1 MSNIH
6 GLSSL
11 NNNRND
17 RNDDDN
23 EDENNRYVGGISAR
37 GGGR

>member
-1 MSNIH
+1 MPNIH
-6 GLSSL
+6 SL
-11 NNNRND
+11 FSNRD
-17 RNDDDN
+17 NDDDDSS

>member
-1 MSNIH
+1 MPNVHSLFSN
-6 GLSSL
+6 
-11 NNNRND
+11 RD
-17 RNDDDN
+17 NDDDDSS